1 MHTHILEKAF
11 SNNHLSNFSS
21 RIWRILL
28 CPRQIPGKKRNLLKV
43 FFVLLR
49 SLDNRQTSFPPL
61 LHFPKIRR
69 RLSRSVPSSTG
80 RRDNRQIEYQGMFFS
95 RKKYSA
101 FKLLFAQLFF
111 LKKWLTAESIS
122 GKKALRTPSLQ
133 MFFLGK
139 CRTLRTGRDR
149 LSGIVLRFRKG
160 FFLACTH
167 AFPHHPSFLRTCAKT
182 SY

>member
-122 GKKALRTPSLQ
+122 GKKALRTPSFQ
-133 MFFLGK
+133 MFFLGESVGHSGQGATDF
-139 CRTLRTGRDR
+139 TLPK
-149 LSGIVLRFRKG
+149 RF